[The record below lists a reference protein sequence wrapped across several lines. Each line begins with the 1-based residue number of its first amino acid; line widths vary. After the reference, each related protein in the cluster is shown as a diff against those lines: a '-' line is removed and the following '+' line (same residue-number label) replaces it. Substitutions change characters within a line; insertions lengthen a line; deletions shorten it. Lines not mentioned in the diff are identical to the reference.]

1 MPGPVQAT
9 QTRYISLDTDFG
21 YDALGGMGR
30 LGRHSMEVLEPGTRQ
45 TDRIPGPPKTVG
57 RWFAKLLD
65 SLTPASWRA
74 QGKFRR
80 GLEDFSAQTG
90 RILGHLR
97 NAAAGAPDD
106 PQRRADLESAL
117 RELAGLRQAA
127 RPMTSRGADYAEL
140 LQTRVRRNMAIL
152 REEAPQRAVE
162 LRQLQTSGLLDAVI
176 ADLDDGQ
183 ADMAADLALIRDAL
197 HTGAVDAMV
206 VQNTYD
212 MGYFS
217 VESAYKL
224 LAGQGNDVARETE
237 TATRIIDRS
246 NIFALDGQKAVFP
259 FE

>member
-90 RILGHLR
+90 RMAMLR
-97 NAAAGAPDD
+97 
-106 PQRRADLESAL
+106 RTRVWSSSASWT
-117 RELAGLRQAA
+117 AA
-127 RPMTSRGADYAEL
+127 RR
-140 LQTRVRRNMAIL
+140 
-152 REEAPQRAVE
+152 
-162 LRQLQTSGLLDAVI
+162 
-176 ADLDDGQ
+176 
-183 ADMAADLALIRDAL
+183 
-197 HTGAVDAMV
+197 
-206 VQNTYD
+206 
-212 MGYFS
+212 
-217 VESAYKL
+217 
-224 LAGQGNDVARETE
+224 
-237 TATRIIDRS
+237 
-246 NIFALDGQKAVFP
+246 
-259 FE
+259 